1 MSNFLDVLN
10 DAQRRAVEYT
20 DGAVS
25 IIAGPGSG
33 KTRVLTYRIAYLLSL
48 KVDPF
53 RILALTFTNKAAK
66 EMRER
71 VEQLVGTEA
80 RNLYIGTF
88 HSVFARILRYEAQL
102 LGYPSNFSIYDT
114 DDAKSVIK
122 SIIREMGLN
131 DTYYKPGNVY
141 NRISGAKNELM
152 TPDDYSRNMTLV
164 AEDTASGKP
173 RLHEVYKIY
182 ADRCF
187 KSGAMDFDDLLLK
200 MYQLIVNFPAAA
212 YKYQNRFRYVL
223 VDEFQDTN
231 FAQYEIVKRL
241 ASVHQNITVVGDD
254 AQSIYS
260 FRGAT
265 IENILNFDR
274 DFPERAEFKLE
285 QNYRSTQH
293 IVKAANSVITKN
305 KKQIAKEIWTDNS
318 TGEKIKLFRAMS
330 DNDEGRLVVDNI
342 FEEKMRSQRHNK
354 EFAILYRTNAQSRSF
369 EEAFRRLN
377 IPYVI
382 YGGTSFYQRKE
393 IKDLIAYLRLTVNH
407 NDEEALKRVINYPAR
422 GIGQTTMDK
431 AQVVASQNDVR
442 LWDVFEK
449 STTYL
454 TGSRSANSIDNF
466 VTMIQSFTLMQEHK
480 NAYDLAMHIAKH
492 SGILKELHNDKSVE
506 GISRY
511 ENLNELLNGIK
522 EFVETD
528 MPEITP
534 DGEVLNSL
542 QKDKS
547 LGRWLQEISLLTD
560 TDKKDDDDDKVKLMS
575 IHAAKGLEFPIV
587 YVVGLEENLFPSL
600 MAMDSREDLE
610 EERRLFY
617 VAITRARHRL
627 HLSYAVTRYRYGN
640 LTYCEPSRFLQE
652 INPDNVELMYRPEQ
666 EPSRNL
672 SQQKLNI
679 PVPKIAKPEYVHQPA
694 NDFVPDDAMTL
705 QVGMEVEHQRFGF
718 GKVVA
723 LDGSPSERMATIFF
737 QNDVGQKKIM
747 LKFAKLRIVN
757 RNQFSLN

>member
-122 SIIREMGLN
+122 SIIRDLGLN

-141 NRISGAKNELM
+141 NRISSAKNELM
-152 TPDDYSRNMTLV
+152 TPDDYAKNMTLV

-241 ASVHQNITVVGDD
+241 AAVHQNITVVGDD

-274 DFPERAEFKLE
+274 DYPERAEFKLE

-305 KKQIAKEIWTDNS
+305 KKQIAKEIWTDNT

-330 DNDEGRLVVDNI
+330 DNDEGRLVVDSI
-342 FEEKMRSQRHNK
+342 FEEKMRAQRHNRD
-354 EFAILYRTNAQSRSF
+354 FAILYRTNAQSRSF

-407 NDEEALKRVINYPAR
+407 NDEEALKRIINYPAR

-431 AQVVASQNDVR
+431 ASVVASQNDVR

-454 TGSRSANSIDNF
+454 SGSRSATAIDNF
-466 VTMIQSFTLMQEHK
+466 VTMIQSFTLM
-480 NAYDLAMHIAKH
+480 
-492 SGILKELHNDKSVE
+492 LHV
-506 GISRY
+506 
-511 ENLNELLNGIK
+511 
-522 EFVETD
+522 
-528 MPEITP
+528 
-534 DGEVLNSL
+534 SL
-542 QKDKS
+542 
-547 LGRWLQEISLLTD
+547 
-560 TDKKDDDDDKVKLMS
+560 
-575 IHAAKGLEFPIV
+575 
-587 YVVGLEENLFPSL
+587 
-600 MAMDSREDLE
+600 
-610 EERRLFY
+610 RRLDQIGNQ
-617 VAITRARHRL
+617 VIAALQL
-627 HLSYAVTRYRYGN
+627 HVDL
-640 LTYCEPSRFLQE
+640 
-652 INPDNVELMYRPEQ
+652 
-666 EPSRNL
+666 
-672 SQQKLNI
+672 
-679 PVPKIAKPEYVHQPA
+679 
-694 NDFVPDDAMTL
+694 
-705 QVGMEVEHQRFGF
+705 
-718 GKVVA
+718 
-723 LDGSPSERMATIFF
+723 
-737 QNDVGQKKIM
+737 
-747 LKFAKLRIVN
+747 
-757 RNQFSLN
+757 